1 MIVDSDILHVDW
13 AVALTG
19 GPVAGQP
26 ASLSLP
32 HPDCQHKVV
41 AGLETYHGLEA
52 DNQEYN
58 LQSTQSGHLI
68 WFPDQFQYLSHDVE
82 NAEEFHHTN
91 GVFLY

>member
-32 HPDCQHKVV
+32 HPDCQDEVIS
-41 AGLETYHGLEA
+41 GLETDDRLET
-52 DNQEYN
+52 DYQEQN
-58 LQSTQSGHLI
+58 LQSQLLPNQS
-68 WFPDQFQYLSHDVE
+68 
-82 NAEEFHHTN
+82 
-91 GVFLY
+91 